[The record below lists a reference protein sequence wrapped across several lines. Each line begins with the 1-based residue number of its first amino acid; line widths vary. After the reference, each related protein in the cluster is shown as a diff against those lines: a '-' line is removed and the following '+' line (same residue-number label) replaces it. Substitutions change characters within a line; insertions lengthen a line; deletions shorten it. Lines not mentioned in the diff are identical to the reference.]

1 MLHPLEVL
9 RSHAIPIPR
18 NHPYEG
24 VDVDA
29 PHDFDNSTENSK
41 IEKNR
46 DEYNRAGPSG
56 ECSSNDVPHSRRI
69 QIYTKDVW
77 LKVAL
82 TMVTLI
88 AGILIKV
95 VQD

>member
-46 DEYNRAGPSG
+46 DEYNRAGPSDAALMMYHTQG
-56 ECSSNDVPHSRRI
+56 GFKCIQRMYGSR
-69 QIYTKDVW
+69 
-77 LKVAL
+77 
-82 TMVTLI
+82 
-88 AGILIKV
+88 
-95 VQD
+95 

>member
-1 MLHPLEVL
+1 M
-9 RSHAIPIPR
+9 RSHAIPIPC
-18 NHPYEG
+18 NHPYKG

-29 PHDFDNSTENSK
+29 QHDFDNSTEGSK
-41 IEKNR
+41 IEKSC
-46 DEYNRAGPSG
+46 DEYNGAGPSG
-56 ECSSNDVPHSRRI
+56 EGSSNDVPHSRRI